1 VKRLLLL
8 CERGGYAPLHQAVS
22 AGAAAVAQGMRVDL
36 VLFHGALA
44 RVLDGQIDA
53 IGDDLPH
60 AAEARAGQE
69 SGRTAQVGEMLESA
83 RASGLRLFACS
94 ASVALQGREPA
105 DVAMEVDEVV
115 GWPTILNWMSAADR
129 VLYL

>member
-1 VKRLLLL
+1 MERLLLL

-22 AGAAAVAQGMRVDL
+22 AGAAAVAQGIRVDL

-44 RVLDGQIDA
+44 GYLDGQIDV
-53 IGDDLPH
+53 IGADHPH
-60 AAEARAGQE
+60 AAEARAAQE
-69 SGRTAQVGEMLESA
+69 AGRTGPVSETLGAA

-94 ASVALQGREPA
+94 ASVVLQGREPA
-105 DVAMEVDEVV
+105 EIANDVDEVV
-115 GWPTILNWMSAADR
+115 GWPTILNWMSSADR